1 MPAGLAVSDELTIEG
16 DVLVVGGGGAGMFA
30 AVAAAR
36 GGARVV
42 LVDKNVVGRGGAT
55 IMAQMTCAS
64 ALGEVEPDSPQLH
77 LEDTLEAGRGLCNED
92 LAALLCEGSPKRI
105 RELAGWN
112 VNWARRDDGKI
123 NQVKA
128 PGHNRQRCVYV
139 DFLSTG
145 AAICAALRNRVSRDS
160 NIRRISNVT
169 VSDLVVHD
177 GEVVGAVGVDVPT
190 GTPVK
195 LKCSAVILCTGGLT
209 KMFARTT
216 ASNNLAGEGIGLA
229 LRAGAR
235 VIDIEFLQFY
245 PNGHL
250 APRMVGLDPTT
261 WEPTRVKLGGRLLDG
276 NGDEF
281 LHRYGEGDGGNYDT
295 ARDILTYA
303 ICKEVEAGR
312 GTPHGGV
319 YLSFQ
324 HIGEQ
329 KLRNALGPVVKI
341 FERNGIDLAKQ
352 PVEVFP
358 IAHYQMGG
366 VEVDTDMAS
375 CVPGLFAAGELAGGA
390 NGANRLSGNA
400 LPEAVVFGERAGERA
415 AQFVSRNKS
424 AEWAEPAARA
434 HIDRVRAMVGRNAG
448 HGRSPAR
455 LMAELKE
462 LMWRKVGPFRN
473 ARDLGAAL
481 DRIRTM
487 QRDDLDGLA
496 VSPQPAY
503 NTSLVEWLE
512 LRNGLVAAEAVAT
525 AALRREESRGAHQRD
540 DFPQASDRYLANQR
554 LSLSDGA
561 LVSSFS
567 RLHA

>member
-1 MPAGLAVSDELTIEG
+1 MADDITLEG

-36 GGARVV
+36 NGARV
-42 LVDKNVVGRGGAT
+42 LLLDKNVVGRGGAT

-77 LEDTLEAGRGLCNED
+77 LEDTLSAGRGLCNEN

-128 PGHNRQRCVYV
+128 PGHNRRRCVYV

-145 AAICAALRNRVSRDS
+145 AAICAALRNKTSRDAS
-160 NIRRISNVT
+160 IRRLSNVSVT
-169 VSDLVVHD
+169 DIVVRD
-177 GEVVGAVGVDVPT
+177 GEVAGAVGVDVPT
-190 GTPVK
+190 SAPVK
-195 LKCSAVILCTGGLT
+195 IKCAAVILCTGGMT
-209 KMFARTT
+209 KMYQRTT

-229 LRAGAR
+229 LRSGASL
-235 VIDIEFLQFY
+235 IDIEFLQFY

-276 NGDEF
+276 NGQEF
-281 LHRYGEGDGGNYDT
+281 LHRYGEADGGSYDT

-303 ICKEVEAGR
+303 IYKEVEAGR

-324 HIGEQ
+324 HIDAQ
-329 KLRNALGPVVKI
+329 KLKNALGPVIEI
-341 FERNGIDLAKQ
+341 FERNNIDLTKQ
-352 PVEVFP
+352 PVEIFP

-366 VEVDTDMAS
+366 VEVDVDMAS
-375 CVPGLFAAGELAGGA
+375 SVPGLYAAGELAGGA

-400 LPEAVVFGERAGERA
+400 LPEAVVFGERAGEKA
-415 AQFVSRNKS
+415 AQFATQSKTVKWDDKAAKPHLELLRKVS
-424 AEWAEPAARA
+424 AQ
-434 HIDRVRAMVGRNAG
+434 NAG
-448 HGRSPAR
+448 DGPSPAR
-455 LMAELKE
+455 LMGELKT
-462 LMWRKVGPFRN
+462 LMWEKVGAFRN
-473 ARDLGAAL
+473 ALDLGQAR
-481 DRIRTM
+481 DRIRVM
-487 QRDDLDGLA
+487 RCSDLDGLT
-496 VSPQPAY
+496 VSAQSTH

-512 LRNGLVAAEAVAT
+512 LRNGLLAAEAVAS
-525 AALRREESRGAHQRD
+525 AALARQESRGAHQRD
-540 DFPQASDRYLANQR
+540 DFPKADDRYLANQR
-554 LSLSDGA
+554 LSLQRDE
-561 LVSSFS
+561 LVSNFGKV
-567 RLHA
+567 HA

>member
-1 MPAGLAVSDELTIEG
+1 MADEITLEG

-36 GGARVV
+36 NGARV
-42 LVDKNVVGRGGAT
+42 LLLDKNVVGRGGAT

-77 LEDTLEAGRGLCNED
+77 LEDTLSAGRGLCNEN

-128 PGHNRQRCVYV
+128 PGHNRRRCVYV

-145 AAICAALRNRVSRDS
+145 AAICAALRNKTSRDAS
-160 NIRRISNVT
+160 IRRLSNVSVT
-169 VSDLVVHD
+169 DIVVRD
-177 GEVVGAVGVDVPT
+177 GEVAGAVGVDVPT
-190 GTPVK
+190 SAPVK
-195 LKCSAVILCTGGLT
+195 IKCAAVILCTGGMT
-209 KMFARTT
+209 KMYQRTT

-229 LRAGAR
+229 LRSGASL
-235 VIDIEFLQFY
+235 IDIEFLQFY

-276 NGDEF
+276 NGQEF
-281 LHRYGEGDGGNYDT
+281 LHRYGEADGGSYDT

-303 ICKEVEAGR
+303 IYKEVEAGR

-324 HIGEQ
+324 HIDAQ
-329 KLRNALGPVVKI
+329 KLKNALGPVIEI
-341 FERNGIDLAKQ
+341 FERNNIDLTKQ
-352 PVEVFP
+352 PVEIFP

-366 VEVDTDMAS
+366 VEVDVDMAS
-375 CVPGLFAAGELAGGA
+375 SVPGLYAAGELAGGA

-400 LPEAVVFGERAGERA
+400 LPEAVVFGERAGEKA
-415 AQFVSRNKS
+415 AQFATQSKTVKWDDKAAKPHLELLRKVS
-424 AEWAEPAARA
+424 AQ
-434 HIDRVRAMVGRNAG
+434 NAG
-448 HGRSPAR
+448 DGPSPAR
-455 LMAELKE
+455 LMGELKT
-462 LMWRKVGPFRN
+462 LMWEKVGAFRN
-473 ARDLGAAL
+473 ARDLGQAR
-481 DRIRTM
+481 DRIRVM
-487 QRDDLDGLA
+487 RCSDLDGLT
-496 VSPQPAY
+496 VSAQSTY

-512 LRNGLVAAEAVAT
+512 LRNGLLAAEAVAS
-525 AALRREESRGAHQRD
+525 AALARQESRGAHQRD
-540 DFPQASDRYLANQR
+540 DFPKADDRYFANQR
-554 LSLSDGA
+554 LSLQRDE
-561 LVSSFS
+561 LVSNFGKV
-567 RLHA
+567 HA

>member
-1 MPAGLAVSDELTIEG
+1 MADEITLEG

-36 GGARVV
+36 NGARV
-42 LVDKNVVGRGGAT
+42 LLLDKNVVGRGGAT

-77 LEDTLEAGRGLCNED
+77 LEDTLSAGRGLCNEN

-128 PGHNRQRCVYV
+128 PGHNRRRCVYV

-145 AAICAALRNRVSRDS
+145 AAICAALRNKTSRDAS
-160 NIRRISNVT
+160 IRRLSNVSVT
-169 VSDLVVHD
+169 DIVVRD
-177 GEVVGAVGVDVPT
+177 GEVAGAVGVDVPT
-190 GTPVK
+190 SAPVK
-195 LKCSAVILCTGGLT
+195 IKCAAVILCTGGMT
-209 KMFARTT
+209 KMYQRTT

-229 LRAGAR
+229 LRSGASL
-235 VIDIEFLQFY
+235 IDIEFLQFY

-276 NGDEF
+276 NGQEF
-281 LHRYGEGDGGNYDT
+281 LHRYGEADGGSYDT

-303 ICKEVEAGR
+303 IYKEVEAGR

-324 HIGEQ
+324 HIDAQ
-329 KLRNALGPVVKI
+329 KLKNALGPVIEI
-341 FERNGIDLAKQ
+341 FERNNIDLTKQ
-352 PVEVFP
+352 PVEIFP

-366 VEVDTDMAS
+366 VEVDVDMAS
-375 CVPGLFAAGELAGGA
+375 SVPGLYAAGELAGGA

-400 LPEAVVFGERAGERA
+400 LPEAVVFGERAGEKA
-415 AQFVSRNKS
+415 AQFATQSKTVKWDDKAAKPHLELLRKVS
-424 AEWAEPAARA
+424 AQ
-434 HIDRVRAMVGRNAG
+434 NAG
-448 HGRSPAR
+448 DGPSPAR
-455 LMAELKE
+455 LMGELKT
-462 LMWRKVGPFRN
+462 LMWEKVGAFRN
-473 ARDLGAAL
+473 ARDLGQAR
-481 DRIRTM
+481 DRIRVM
-487 QRDDLDGLA
+487 RCSDLDGLT
-496 VSPQPAY
+496 VSAQSTY

-512 LRNGLVAAEAVAT
+512 LRNGLLAAEAVAS
-525 AALRREESRGAHQRD
+525 AALARQESRGAHQRD
-540 DFPQASDRYLANQR
+540 DFPKADDRYLANQR
-554 LSLSDGA
+554 LSLQRDE
-561 LVSSFS
+561 LVSNFGKV
-567 RLHA
+567 HA